1 MVVIKLWNKY
11 KYWLISLSALTWMT
25 VFDSNNFV
33 DLIELRSEVSDLK
46 EKRDYF
52 KSEIINVRQSE
63 KELFSNNRNLEKFAR
78 EKYLMKKDNEDL
90 FILTQKEEE

>member
-1 MVVIKLWNKY
+1 VKKLWQTY
-11 KYWLISLSALTWMT
+11 KYWVIGLSAVTWMT
-25 VFDSNNFV
+25 VFDGNNFIE
-33 DLIELRSEVSDLK
+33 LIKLRSEVAELE

-52 KSEIINVRQSE
+52 KSEIIIVRKTE

-90 FILTQKEEE
+90 FIIVDPKKEE

>member
-1 MVVIKLWNKY
+1 MIKLWNKY
-11 KYWLISLSALTWMT
+11 KYWLVSLSALTWML
-25 VFDSNNFV
+25 VFDSNNFI

-46 EKRDYF
+46 EKRSYF
-52 KSEIINVRQSE
+52 KSEIINVRNSE

-90 FILTQKEEE
+90 FIITQKDEE

>member
-1 MVVIKLWNKY
+1 MIKLWNKY

-25 VFDSNNFV
+25 VFDSNNFI
-33 DLIELRSEVSDLK
+33 DLIELRSEVADLK

-52 KSEIINVRQSE
+52 KSEIITVRQSE

>member
-1 MVVIKLWNKY
+1 MVIKLWNKY

-25 VFDSNNFV
+25 VFDSNNFI
-33 DLIELRSEVSDLK
+33 DLIELRSEVADLK

-90 FILTQKEEE
+90 FILTQKEED

>member
-1 MVVIKLWNKY
+1 MVIKLWNKY

-25 VFDSNNFV
+25 VFDSNNFI

-90 FILTQKEEE
+90 FIVTQKEED

>member
-1 MVVIKLWNKY
+1 MQVIKLWNKY

-25 VFDSNNFV
+25 VFDSNNFI
-33 DLIELRSEVSDLK
+33 DLIELRSEVVDLK

>member
-1 MVVIKLWNKY
+1 MKKLWQTY
-11 KYWLISLSALTWMT
+11 KYWVIGLSAVTWMT
-25 VFDSNNFV
+25 VFDGNNFIE
-33 DLIELRSEVSDLK
+33 LIKLRSEVAELE

-52 KSEIINVRQSE
+52 KSEIIIVRKTE

-90 FILTQKEEE
+90 FIIVDPKKED

>member
-1 MVVIKLWNKY
+1 
-11 KYWLISLSALTWMT
+11 MT
-25 VFDSNNFV
+25 VFDGNNFIE
-33 DLIELRSEVSDLK
+33 LIKLRSEVAELE

-52 KSEIINVRQSE
+52 KSEIIIVRKTE

-90 FILTQKEEE
+90 FIIVDPKKEE

>member
-1 MVVIKLWNKY
+1 MIKLWNKY

>member
-1 MVVIKLWNKY
+1 VKKLWQTY
-11 KYWLISLSALTWMT
+11 KYWVIGLSAVTWMT
-25 VFDSNNFV
+25 VFDGNNFIE
-33 DLIELRSEVSDLK
+33 LIKLRSEVAELE

-52 KSEIINVRQSE
+52 KSEIIIVRKTE

-90 FILTQKEEE
+90 FIIVDPKKED